1 MNNEKLTHIVGTFLI
16 QAEGAFLNG
25 AGTEPYG
32 QGDITIPKTF
42 MTLRE
47 GRQSP
52 VPYVSSSHG
61 NVGSEIHFKKENPE
75 EPKLQI
81 LTTDV
86 NKQNNTNKVGADV
99 DPVEFTE
106 ADIFGFMKAEK
117 GKASRKR

>member
-61 NVGSEIHFKKENPE
+61 NVGSEIHFKKKTQKNLSYRYLP
-75 EPKLQI
+75 
-81 LTTDV
+81 DV